1 MVKNIIVSLMRWLK
15 MKYNYLMFIIVFLI
29 VLFRGTFINLLNN
42 INSSL
47 FIHNDNLEIKALKIE
62 LKDQKEIYQKL
73 LDFKNNIVIKS
84 NYKVSNVYKNNY
96 NYDKLIINGCDYKVG
111 DEVINQD
118 GLVGIISRVDHK
130 YSEINY
136 LYNSG
141 IPVVIDNYE
150 GKIVNR
156 DKNNN
161 LIIKEISNY
170 NTINKNDLVYS
181 IYGTYIGKVIDKKT
195 NDIDATLIV
204 KGVNIKNINYVAVIS
219 R

>member
-1 MVKNIIVSLMRWLK
+1 
-15 MKYNYLMFIIVFLI
+15 MFIIVFLI

>member
-1 MVKNIIVSLMRWLK
+1 